1 MKKIRKSVATLSAAA
16 LFVGLALNFNA
27 CTEQSPLS
35 ANNDE
40 STTTLAK
47 VRTDASSY
55 PQSTSGV
62 VRFHKTKKQYRGL
75 SLDLPNGSTF
85 YVMGGALTPPADI
98 AFGDPVTITMT
109 CEKNSLNNELLFTF
123 GPSGSQFSPAAVI
136 ELNWRDLGV
145 DVATFYYVDEN
156 GNYIEQ
162 NSDKINL
169 QGKTMM
175 IQVDHFSRYAIGA
188 E

>member
-1 MKKIRKSVATLSAAA
+1 MTKTKSFIASLTMAVLLTSLT
-16 LFVGLALNFNA
+16 LNFNA
-27 CTEQSPLS
+27 CTEQTPFS
-35 ANNDE
+35 ANSDE

-47 VRTDASSY
+47 VRTNDNSY

-62 VRFHKTKKQYRGL
+62 VRFHKAKKQYRGL

-85 YVMGGALTPPADI
+85 YVLGGALTPPADI

-136 ELNWRDLGV
+136 ELNWKDLGMEG
-145 DVATFYYVDEN
+145 ATLYYVDEN

-162 NSDKINL
+162 EPDKINL

>member
-35 ANNDE
+35 ANRDE

-47 VRTDASSY
+47 VRTDDSSY

-85 YVMGGALTPPADI
+85 YVLGGALTPPADI

-123 GPSGSQFSPAAVI
+123 GPSVNARPTVDSRSTPSWASCRSGATPTRVCGS
-136 ELNWRDLGV
+136 
-145 DVATFYYVDEN
+145 
-156 GNYIEQ
+156 
-162 NSDKINL
+162 
-169 QGKTMM
+169 
-175 IQVDHFSRYAIGA
+175 SRTP
-188 E
+188 